1 MTYRFFARLYQGC
14 ERIVFGNALQKCR
27 TAFLDQC
34 QGRVLSIGEGDGR
47 FSEAL
52 LVQNPEV
59 DLKIIE
65 PDETMHA
72 LIRERVPYAEFTNLE
87 AAEAC
92 DVIVLNF
99 VLDLFNRKE
108 AEAFLKSLPPTKN
121 LIVGDFFPQE
131 VNGTVERF
139 WAKALVWIMYRFFN
153 FFTSLKT
160 RSLPPTRK
168 ILTSQ
173 GLSCTEE
180 NSQWAGLIQAQRWE
194 SLNLSE

>member
-14 ERIVFGNALQKCR
+14 ERIFFGDALQICR
-27 TAFLDQC
+27 TTFLNQC

-52 LVQNPEV
+52 LQQSPEV

-65 PDETMHA
+65 PDETMRA
-72 LIRERVPYAEFTNLE
+72 LIREKVTSAEFTSLE
-87 AAEAC
+87 NAEAC

-99 VLDLFNRKE
+99 VIDLFDRTE
-108 AEAFLKSLPPTKN
+108 AEKFLKSLPQTKL

-131 VNGTVERF
+131 VNGTIERF
-139 WAKALVWIMYRFFN
+139 WARSLVWIMYRFFN
-153 FFTSLKT
+153 LFTELKT
-160 RSLPPTRK
+160 RSLPPTRE

-173 GLSCTEE
+173 GWTCTEE
-180 NSQWAGLIQAQRWE
+180 NSQWAGLIQAQQWE
-194 SLNLSE
+194 F